1 MNVQEPKPRISLMVF
16 TRDLRITDNPALS
29 ASLKNTKTYCLFVF
43 DDSLISGSRPPL
55 NRLKFLKDSLQDL
68 ALSLKS
74 IGGELI
80 IASGKW
86 ADTVL
91 DVAKKIHASEIN
103 IADDYST
110 YATNRITNLE
120 NYCAA
125 NKITLNKHPGISI
138 VEPGVL
144 APTAGSEYKI
154 FTPYFRKWINGDAK
168 RFCLK
173 QSNLGRPTTNSLF
186 LKRVKIFFQSVLR
199 VMAEKLVVAKR

>member
-1 MNVQEPKPRISLMVF
+1 MTMNAQEPKPRTSLMVF

-29 ASLKNTKTYCLFVF
+29 ASLKSNKTYCLFVF
-43 DDSLISGSRPPL
+43 EDSLISGPRPPL

-86 ADTVL
+86 SDTVL

-110 YATNRITNLE
+110 YATNRVNHLQNSCDI
-120 NYCAA
+120 
-125 NKITLNKHPGISI
+125 NKITLNKHSGISI
-138 VEPGVL
+138 VDPGVF
-144 APTAGSEYKI
+144 G
-154 FTPYFRKWINGDAK
+154 
-168 RFCLK
+168 
-173 QSNLGRPTTNSLF
+173 
-186 LKRVKIFFQSVLR
+186 
-199 VMAEKLVVAKR
+199 VVIGI